1 MVSLLEPPDLQSALK
16 FLFEF
21 DCITLDADLFRKD
34 LKLTDRNSALHADL
48 HDHLLSLTY
57 PVYTTGV
64 VYSS

>member
-1 MVSLLEPPDLQSALK
+1 
-16 FLFEF
+16 
-21 DCITLDADLFRKD
+21 LFRKD